1 MTAARPYAAQRRLV
15 ALACRVLA
23 LEGLAETTLGHVSL
37 RVDGRHLL
45 VRGRR
50 DTECGLL
57 FTTAD
62 DIALARLDGTLHP
75 GEPPIALP
83 SELPIHTSLLAARAD
98 CTAVV
103 HAHPP
108 AVVACTAADVPL
120 RPIVGAYNVPAMRL
134 AVDGIPVYG
143 FAGLIRTP
151 ARAEGL
157 LAAIGGRPVCLLRGH
172 GLVATGDSVAAAMLT
187 AIDVHALARLT
198 VTCWQMG
205 RTPLEVDPADYPDLP
220 VFGPGYY
227 EQVWRFYAAKAE
239 QAGGPL
245 AP

>member
-1 MTAARPYAAQRRLV
+1 MTGARPYSAERRLV

-37 RVDGRHLL
+37 RVDERHLL

-50 DTECGLL
+50 DTEHGLL
-57 FTTAD
+57 FTTAG
-62 DIALARLDGTLHP
+62 DIALADLDGQLHP

-83 SELPIHTSLLAARAD
+83 SELPIHTSLLAARPD

-108 AVVACTAADVPL
+108 AVVACTVADVPL
-120 RPIVGAYNVPAMRL
+120 RPIAGAYNVPAMRL
-134 AVDGIPVYG
+134 ALGGIPVYG
-143 FAGLIRTP
+143 FAGLIRTA
-151 ARAEGL
+151 ARAGGL
-157 LAAIGGRPVCLLRGH
+157 LAAIGDRPVCLLRGH
-172 GLVATGDSVAAAMLT
+172 GLVATGESVAAAMLA
-187 AIDVHALARLT
+187 AIDVHALAKLT

-205 RTPLEVDPADYPDLP
+205 RVPLEVDPGDHPDLP
-220 VFGPGYY
+220 VFGPGYH
-227 EQVWRFYAAKAE
+227 EQVWRFYAARAG

-245 AP
+245 EP